1 MKIEDIINQI
11 NFRSNPKSALYFEL
25 FIQNLLKLHLEKQG
39 KQFISDYVIDGNR
52 LDGYSTNGI
61 GNYEGPVAFEIKYTH
76 RYNPMIMRYTVRQLT
91 GILDSEKIKHMIL
104 IYPADSDKM
113 RYFLRNEN
121 PNLILWG
128 ITEINGLIDAN
139 KEEAEY
145 IANSLFKL
153 EIKKELNRRDND
165 WKKSREELLT
175 SVKKA
180 YKKGNISLLLGAGV
194 SCSAGLPNWKTL
206 LNSLYTNFVNKI
218 FNDDTVD
225 DDTIKAITN
234 KFIEINNNS
243 TLAIARYLKA
253 GLSQK
258 DDDIMFISA
267 VKDALYSSQRT
278 SSPLIESITNLCI
291 PKRSG
296 AKVKSIIT
304 YNFDDLIEESLSKV
318 KLEYKTIYRD
328 EEQHDSDELPIY
340 HVHGFIPGRE
350 SFDREASLVFSEE
363 AYHKVYSEPYHWSN
377 LVQLATLR
385 ENNCLMIGLSLSDP
399 NLRRLLEIAAQKQSK
414 NCRHYAFIQR
424 LSNDSLIDDS
434 SCVKINEA
442 SVNKILQTHHIIQ
455 EKMKESLGTRVIWFE
470 DYSEIPVLLDEIR
483 K

>member
-61 GNYEGPVAFEIKYTH
+61 GNYEGPVAFDTH

-455 EKMKESLGTRVIWFE
+455 EKMMESLGTRVIWFE

>member
-1 MKIEDIINQI
+1 
-11 NFRSNPKSALYFEL
+11 
-25 FIQNLLKLHLEKQG
+25 
-39 KQFISDYVIDGNR
+39 
-52 LDGYSTNGI
+52 
-61 GNYEGPVAFEIKYTH
+61 
-76 RYNPMIMRYTVRQLT
+76 MIMRYTVRQLT
-91 GILDSEKIKHMIL
+91 GILDSKKIKHMIL

-121 PNLILWG
+121 PKLILWG

-267 VKDALYSSQRT
+267 VKDALYGND
-278 SSPLIESITNLCI
+278 PTNN
-291 PKRSG
+291 
-296 AKVKSIIT
+296 A
-304 YNFDDLIEESLSKV
+304 
-318 KLEYKTIYRD
+318 IY
-328 EEQHDSDELPIY
+328 
-340 HVHGFIPGRE
+340 F
-350 SFDREASLVFSEE
+350 
-363 AYHKVYSEPYHWSN
+363 
-377 LVQLATLR
+377 
-385 ENNCLMIGLSLSDP
+385 
-399 NLRRLLEIAAQKQSK
+399 
-414 NCRHYAFIQR
+414 
-424 LSNDSLIDDS
+424 
-434 SCVKINEA
+434 
-442 SVNKILQTHHIIQ
+442 
-455 EKMKESLGTRVIWFE
+455 
-470 DYSEIPVLLDEIR
+470 
-483 K
+483 

>member
-1 MKIEDIINQI
+1 M
-11 NFRSNPKSALYFEL
+11 
-25 FIQNLLKLHLEKQG
+25 
-39 KQFISDYVIDGNR
+39 
-52 LDGYSTNGI
+52 
-61 GNYEGPVAFEIKYTH
+61 
-76 RYNPMIMRYTVRQLT
+76 
-91 GILDSEKIKHMIL
+91 
-104 IYPADSDKM
+104 
-113 RYFLRNEN
+113 
-121 PNLILWG
+121 
-128 ITEINGLIDAN
+128 
-139 KEEAEY
+139 
-145 IANSLFKL
+145 
-153 EIKKELNRRDND
+153 
-165 WKKSREELLT
+165 T

-318 KLEYKTIYRD
+318 KLEYKTIYR
-328 EEQHDSDELPIY
+328 
-340 HVHGFIPGRE
+340 
-350 SFDREASLVFSEE
+350 
-363 AYHKVYSEPYHWSN
+363 
-377 LVQLATLR
+377 
-385 ENNCLMIGLSLSDP
+385 
-399 NLRRLLEIAAQKQSK
+399 
-414 NCRHYAFIQR
+414 
-424 LSNDSLIDDS
+424 
-434 SCVKINEA
+434 
-442 SVNKILQTHHIIQ
+442 
-455 EKMKESLGTRVIWFE
+455 
-470 DYSEIPVLLDEIR
+470 
-483 K
+483 

>member
-61 GNYEGPVAFEIKYTH
+61 GNYEGSVAFEIKYTH

-194 SCSAGLPNWKTL
+194 SL
-206 LNSLYTNFVNKI
+206 
-218 FNDDTVD
+218 
-225 DDTIKAITN
+225 
-234 KFIEINNNS
+234 
-243 TLAIARYLKA
+243 
-253 GLSQK
+253 
-258 DDDIMFISA
+258 
-267 VKDALYSSQRT
+267 
-278 SSPLIESITNLCI
+278 
-291 PKRSG
+291 
-296 AKVKSIIT
+296 
-304 YNFDDLIEESLSKV
+304 
-318 KLEYKTIYRD
+318 
-328 EEQHDSDELPIY
+328 
-340 HVHGFIPGRE
+340 
-350 SFDREASLVFSEE
+350 
-363 AYHKVYSEPYHWSN
+363 
-377 LVQLATLR
+377 
-385 ENNCLMIGLSLSDP
+385 
-399 NLRRLLEIAAQKQSK
+399 
-414 NCRHYAFIQR
+414 
-424 LSNDSLIDDS
+424 
-434 SCVKINEA
+434 
-442 SVNKILQTHHIIQ
+442 
-455 EKMKESLGTRVIWFE
+455 
-470 DYSEIPVLLDEIR
+470 
-483 K
+483 